1 MIDSS
6 LTRFIAYLEQHCD
19 GVDRTEFLTEDGLP
33 DTSAA
38 RAFAEEMRQ
47 QFAGHLGELV
57 EVEQR
62 VNVVRVSSVA
72 SHAHI

>member
-1 MIDSS
+1 
-6 LTRFIAYLEQHCD
+6 
-19 GVDRTEFLTEDGLP
+19 LP

-62 VNVVRVSSVA
+62 VNVVRVSSLA
-72 SHAHI
+72 IHAHI